1 MLLTTYSWGVGK
13 KSLKGLTI
21 PESECGVRFTPSGG
35 PGGQHANRSNTRVEL
50 IWVVADSNILDKE
63 EKDKV
68 TQKFGPVVRVVVDE
82 TRSQSRNRD
91 IALTRLQAKVVSS
104 LRSPK
109 KRVAT
114 KPSRLAKARRVSS
127 KKHRGQ
133 LKKLRR
139 SPRIDES

>member
-1 MLLTTYSWGVGK
+1 MGK
-13 KSLKGLTI
+13 KSLEGLVI
-21 PESECGVRFTPSGG
+21 PESECRFRFTPSGG

-50 IWVVADSNILDKE
+50 IWVVAESKILSKMEKE
-63 EKDKV
+63 KV
-68 TQKFGPVVRVVVDE
+68 IQKFGPVVRVVVDE

-91 IALTRLQAKVVSS
+91 IALARLQAKVVSS

-133 LKKLRR
+133 LKKMRR
-139 SPRIDES
+139 SPKIDES